1 MAVELQSKLRRLVR
15 KVRLGHE
22 LAHAATSVL
31 FFAAFVGEKAPAGHT
46 AFVDG
51 PIRFIPPLPE
61 EISPAAE
68 ENLDLVHTELQALPH
83 ACFGDV
89 GRGGAKPIPSSPYWP
104 SCKCLGQRPS

>member
-1 MAVELQSKLRRLVR
+1 MFLEIQSKLRRLVR

-22 LAHAATSVL
+22 PAHAATSVI
-31 FFAAFVGEKAPAGHT
+31 FFAAFVGEKASAGHT

-68 ENLDLVHTELQALPH
+68 ENLDLV
-83 ACFGDV
+83 
-89 GRGGAKPIPSSPYWP
+89 GGAIANLRIQGILRDSSPRGHRRRDRGRY
-104 SCKCLGQRPS
+104 G